1 MFIHIIK
8 KERDYIDNRSFKQLM
23 VSFAALK
30 IKLTIMQ
37 KYSVKP
43 LSNIAKIGLEKLE
56 GTSCSLD
63 ENSEAPDG
71 VLVRSTKMTSD
82 DLSANLK
89 AISRAGAGVNNIP
102 IEKCTEDG
110 IVVFNTPGAN
120 ANAVKELVLA
130 GLMLSSRNVY
140 ASIDFVNKLTEMNDM
155 AELEPF
161 LESNKKQFKG
171 NELAGSTLGVVG
183 LGAIGSKVARMGVSL
198 EMDVVG
204 YDPAISVEAAWKL
217 PSQIQPVGSIEEL
230 FRISDYISI
239 HIPALSSTKGII
251 NKDLFKEA
259 RELSLLN
266 FARHEVVNTSD
277 VLEFLDKGN
286 LRNFITDF
294 PTPELIKRANEKKD
308 VILLPHIGASTA
320 QAEEN
325 CAVMAVNQMTDF
337 LETGNIKNSVNF
349 PNVQLKRT
357 TEHRISIINKNVPA
371 MIGQIATALGELN
384 LNIAEMTNVSRGDIA
399 YNLIDIENGVDEKSI
414 SSLKG
419 IENVIDVRLIL

>member
-1 MFIHIIK
+1 MK
-8 KERDYIDNRSFKQLM
+8 KFTVRP
-23 VSFAALK
+23 
-30 IKLTIMQ
+30 
-37 KYSVKP
+37 YS
-43 LSNIAKIGLEKLE
+43 SIAKIGLEKLD
-56 GTSCSLD
+56 GTSCSLN
-63 ENSEAPDG
+63 EETTSPDG
-71 VLVRSTKMTSD
+71 ILVRSTKLDSSHLTE
-82 DLSANLK
+82 NLK

-102 IEKCTEDG
+102 VNSCTEKG

-140 ASIDFVNKLTEMNDM
+140 ASIDFVNKLSDMKEMN
-155 AELEPF
+155 ELEPF

-198 EMDVVG
+198 DMNVVG
-204 YDPAISVEAAWKL
+204 FDPALSVEAAWRL
-217 PSQIQPVGSIEEL
+217 PSQVSPANSIEEL
-230 FRISDYISI
+230 FKVSDYVSI
-239 HIPALSSTKGII
+239 HIPALPTTEGII

-259 RELSLLN
+259 NQLSLLN

-277 VLEFLDKGN
+277 VLDFIEKGN

-294 PTPELIKRANEKKD
+294 PTPELISRANKEKD
-308 VILLPHIGASTA
+308 VILLPHIGASTT

-349 PNVQLKRT
+349 PDVKLKRT
-357 TEHRISIINKNVPA
+357 SDHRISIINKNVPA

-384 LNIAEMTNVSRGDIA
+384 LNIAEMTNVSRDEVA
-399 YNLIDIENGVDEKSI
+399 YNLIDIENEVNEESI
-414 SSLKG
+414 TKLSE
-419 IENVIDVRLIL
+419 IENVINVRLIN

>member
-1 MFIHIIK
+1 MK
-8 KERDYIDNRSFKQLM
+8 KFTVRPFS
-23 VSFAALK
+23 S
-30 IKLTIMQ
+30 
-37 KYSVKP
+37 
-43 LSNIAKIGLEKLE
+43 IAKIGLEKLD
-56 GTSCSLD
+56 GTSCSLN
-63 ENSEAPDG
+63 EETSSPDG
-71 VLVRSTKMTSD
+71 ILVRSTKLDSSHLTE
-82 DLSANLK
+82 NLK

-102 IEKCTEDG
+102 VNSCTEKG

-140 ASIDFVNKLTEMNDM
+140 ASIDFVNKLSDMKEMN
-155 AELEPF
+155 ELEPF

-198 EMDVVG
+198 DMNVVG
-204 YDPAISVEAAWKL
+204 FDPALSVEAAWRL
-217 PSQIQPVGSIEEL
+217 PSQVSPANSIEEL
-230 FRISDYISI
+230 FKVSDYVSI
-239 HIPALSSTKGII
+239 HIPALPTTEGII

-259 RELSLLN
+259 NQLSLLN

-277 VLEFLDKGN
+277 VLDFIEKGN

-294 PTPELIKRANEKKD
+294 PTPELISRANQEKD

-349 PNVQLKRT
+349 PDVKLKRT
-357 TEHRISIINKNVPA
+357 SDHRISIINKNVPA

-384 LNIAEMTNVSRGDIA
+384 LNIAEMTNVSRGEVA
-399 YNLIDIENGVDEKSI
+399 YNLIDIENEVNEESI
-414 SSLKG
+414 TKLSE
-419 IENVIDVRLIL
+419 IENVINVRLIN

>member
-1 MFIHIIK
+1 MK
-8 KERDYIDNRSFKQLM
+8 KFTVRPFS
-23 VSFAALK
+23 S
-30 IKLTIMQ
+30 
-37 KYSVKP
+37 
-43 LSNIAKIGLEKLE
+43 IAKIGLEKLD
-56 GTSCSLD
+56 GTSCSLN
-63 ENSEAPDG
+63 EETSSPDG
-71 VLVRSTKMTSD
+71 ILVRSTKLDSSHLTE
-82 DLSANLK
+82 NLK

-102 IEKCTEDG
+102 VNSCTEKG

-140 ASIDFVNKLTEMNDM
+140 ASIDFVNKLSDMKEMN
-155 AELEPF
+155 ELEPF

-171 NELAGSTLGVVG
+171 NELAGSTLGGVG

-198 EMDVVG
+198 DMNVVG
-204 YDPAISVEAAWKL
+204 FDPALSVEAAWRL
-217 PSQIQPVGSIEEL
+217 PSQVSPANSIEEL
-230 FRISDYISI
+230 FKVSDYVSI
-239 HIPALSSTKGII
+239 HIPALPTTEGII

-259 RELSLLN
+259 NQLSLLN

-277 VLEFLDKGN
+277 VLDFIEKGN
-286 LRNFITDF
+286 LKNFITDF
-294 PTPELIKRANEKKD
+294 PTPELISRANQEKD

-349 PNVQLKRT
+349 PDVKLKRT
-357 TEHRISIINKNVPA
+357 SDHRISIINKNVPA

-384 LNIAEMTNVSRGDIA
+384 LNIAEMTNVSRDEVA
-399 YNLIDIENGVDEKSI
+399 YNLIDIENEVNEESI
-414 SSLKG
+414 TKLSE
-419 IENVIDVRLIL
+419 IENVINVRLIN

>member
-1 MFIHIIK
+1 MK
-8 KERDYIDNRSFKQLM
+8 KFTVRPFS
-23 VSFAALK
+23 S
-30 IKLTIMQ
+30 
-37 KYSVKP
+37 
-43 LSNIAKIGLEKLE
+43 IAKIGLEKLD
-56 GTSCSLD
+56 GTSCSFN
-63 ENSEAPDG
+63 EETTSPDG
-71 VLVRSTKMTSD
+71 ILVRSTKLDSSHLTE
-82 DLSANLK
+82 NLK

-102 IEKCTEDG
+102 VNSCTEKG

-140 ASIDFVNKLTEMNDM
+140 ASIDFVNKLSDMKEMN
-155 AELEPF
+155 ELEPF

-198 EMDVVG
+198 DMNVVG
-204 YDPAISVEAAWKL
+204 FDPALSVEAAWRL
-217 PSQIQPVGSIEEL
+217 PSQVSPANSIEEL
-230 FRISDYISI
+230 FKVSDYVSI
-239 HIPALSSTKGII
+239 HIPALPTTEGII

-259 RELSLLN
+259 NQLSLLN

-277 VLEFLDKGN
+277 VLDFIEKGN

-294 PTPELIKRANEKKD
+294 PTPELISRANQEKD

-349 PNVQLKRT
+349 PDVKLKKT
-357 TEHRISIINKNVPA
+357 SDHRISITNKNVPA

-384 LNIAEMTNVSRGDIA
+384 LNIAEMTNVSRDEVA
-399 YNLIDIENGVDEKSI
+399 YSLIDIENEVNEESI
-414 SSLKG
+414 TKLSE
-419 IENVIDVRLIL
+419 IENVINVRLIN

>member
-1 MFIHIIK
+1 MK
-8 KERDYIDNRSFKQLM
+8 KFTVRP
-23 VSFAALK
+23 
-30 IKLTIMQ
+30 
-37 KYSVKP
+37 YS
-43 LSNIAKIGLEKLE
+43 SIAKIGLEKLD
-56 GTSCSLD
+56 GTSCSLN
-63 ENSEAPDG
+63 EETTSPDG
-71 VLVRSTKMTSD
+71 ILVRSTKLDSSHLTE
-82 DLSANLK
+82 NLK
-89 AISRAGAGVNNIP
+89 AISRAGAGVNNILVNS
-102 IEKCTEDG
+102 CTEKG

-140 ASIDFVNKLTEMNDM
+140 ASIDFVNKLSDMKEMN
-155 AELEPF
+155 ELEPF

-198 EMDVVG
+198 DMNVVG
-204 YDPAISVEAAWKL
+204 FDPALSVEAAWRL
-217 PSQIQPVGSIEEL
+217 PSQVSPANSIEEL
-230 FRISDYISI
+230 FKVSDYVSI
-239 HIPALSSTKGII
+239 HIPALPTTEGII

-259 RELSLLN
+259 SQLSLLN

-277 VLEFLDKGN
+277 VLDFIEKGN

-294 PTPELIKRANEKKD
+294 PTPELISRANKEKD

-349 PNVQLKRT
+349 PDVKLKRT
-357 TEHRISIINKNVPA
+357 SDHRISIINKNVPA

-384 LNIAEMTNVSRGDIA
+384 LNIAEMTNVSRDEVA
-399 YNLIDIENGVDEKSI
+399 YNLIDIENEVNEESI
-414 SSLKG
+414 TKLSE
-419 IENVIDVRLIL
+419 IENVINVRLIN